1 MTAALQAQLA
11 HVGYY
16 VRDLDKMVDFYR
28 RVFGMVVTDAG
39 VSSRPGAPTM
49 AFLSRDPDEHH
60 QIAFATG
67 RGADVPT
74 TINQISFRV
83 ANLADLLAWHRK
95 LIELGV
101 HEIDPRNHG
110 NAWSLYFFDPEGNRL
125 ELYTPTEWYVS
136 QPFGRI
142 FDPTKSEDEIRA
154 ETAAMV
160 KQDPTHCP
168 VEDWSRKFAASIA

>member
-1 MTAALQAQLA
+1 MTAAPEAQLA

-16 VRDLDKMVDFYR
+16 VRDLDKMVAFYG
-28 RVFGMVVTDAG
+28 RVFGLKVTDTG
-39 VSSRPGAPTM
+39 LSTRPGAPTM
-49 AFLSRDPDEHH
+49 AFLSRNPEEHH

-83 ANLADLLAWHRK
+83 GSLADLLVWHRK
-95 LIELGV
+95 LVELGV
-101 HEIDPRNHG
+101 EKIDPRNHG

-125 ELYTPTEWYVS
+125 ELYTPTEWHVS
-136 QPFGRI
+136 QPFGRT
-142 FDPTKSEDEIRA
+142 FDPAKTEQEIRV

-168 VEDWSRKFAASIA
+168 IEDWSRKFAASLT

>member
-1 MTAALQAQLA
+1 MIAAPEAQLA

-16 VRDLDKMVDFYR
+16 VRDLPKMVAFYK
-28 RVFGMVVTDAG
+28 RVFGLIVTDTG
-39 VSSRPGAPTM
+39 VSTRPGSPTM
-49 AFLSRDPDEHH
+49 AFLSRNPDEHH
-60 QIAFATG
+60 QIALATG
-67 RGADVPT
+67 RGEDAPT

-83 ANLADLLAWHRK
+83 ADLEDLRTWHKK

-101 HEIDPRNHG
+101 ENIDPRNHG

-136 QPFGRI
+136 QPFGRV
-142 FDPTKSEDEIRA
+142 FDPAKTADEIRA

-160 KQDPTHCP
+160 AQDPTHRP
-168 VEDWSRKFAASIA
+168 MEEWSRNFAASII